1 MRSRATV
8 SVLVLLVGLA
18 WALDTFDTTE
28 PRPKPPVV
36 VISWVGDIYLAGS
49 VNTMARLRGMDY
61 LLADVSDTLK
71 ADSLT
76 VGNLECS
83 ASTTGTP
90 EKGKEFTFQ
99 APPALLEGLRDGGIE
114 MVSLANNHA
123 LDYGKDAL
131 IEMLKHLRGAGL
143 RFAGAG
149 ANLDS
154 AAAPAFFSVA
164 GQKVAVLCFSRVI
177 SNQSW
182 HAGAHTPGVAG
193 AYDPARLLSGIA
205 AARDSGA
212 IVAVYLHWGEEKKDR
227 PEPYQQVLARRCIEA
242 GAHLVVG
249 THPHVLQGFEFHQ
262 GGLIAYSLGNFIF
275 SNRDGRPTVILRT
288 KFVGDSLASAAVVPC
303 RIPYLRPELVRD
315 EAERHR
321 TFTHLTSLSPDV
333 LVDSTGRLVQLGP

>member
-1 MRSRATV
+1 MTNWARV
-8 SVLVLLVGLA
+8 SGLVLLVA
-18 WALDTFDTTE
+18 AARASDTLDTTN
-28 PRPKPPVV
+28 PRPGPRFV

-61 LLADVSDTLK
+61 VLAEVSDTLK

-83 ASTTGTP
+83 ASTTGKP

-99 APPALLEGLRDGGIE
+99 APPALLDGLRDGGID
-114 MVSLANNHA
+114 MVSLANNHS
-123 LDYGKDAL
+123 LDYGKGAL
-131 IEMLKHLRGAGL
+131 VEMLKHLRAAGL

-149 ANLDS
+149 VNLDS
-154 AAAPAFFSVA
+154 ATAPAFFTIA

-212 IVAVYLHWGEEKKDR
+212 IVAVYLHWGREKKDR

-249 THPHVLQGFEFHQ
+249 THAHVLQGFELYQ

-288 KFVGDSLASAAVVPC
+288 TFVGDSLASAAVVPC

-315 EAERHR
+315 ETDRHR
-321 TFTHLTSLSPDV
+321 TFAHLTSLSFDV
-333 LVDSTGRLVQLGP
+333 LVDSTGRLVRPRP